1 MAVFD
6 GAAAG
11 GGVGLAGLAVVRL
24 AEGFA
29 EGAEARWVLV
39 IELREEGGMHMLG
52 LVSPMLACAKPT
64 TKVWL
69 PGMALGLTDA
79 GVPVSQSLKKRQG
92 NK

>member
-24 AEGFA
+24 AGGFA
-29 EGAEARWVLV
+29 EGAEARRLSA
-39 IELREEGGMHMLG
+39 IELRGEEGTHMFG
-52 LVSPMLACAKPT
+52 LVSPTLACAKPA

-69 PGMALGLTDA
+69 PGMAFGSTDA
-79 GVPVSQSLKKRQG
+79 GVPLSQALKK
-92 NK
+92 